1 MDEYSSV
8 PAQWYD
14 GITARRHDG
23 EARAGLAGAIV
34 LAEEYR
40 EDVVLPA
47 GALVRQDRQAER
59 VIYAGRDNPDFR
71 LILPREVPPS
81 LSAALPGGNEYGS
94 WIDRFG
100 IARSVLA
107 MGAASAALVA
117 AVLTAPDWLGPRIPD
132 SWDRAIGDTMVGDID
147 NRLCHTPESDAALA
161 KLLAA
166 VDPDKEK
173 VRAGIANIG
182 MVNAVALP
190 GQHVLLFD
198 GIVQEA
204 KSPDELAGVLAH
216 EIGHVRER
224 HVMTAMMRQFGLS
237 ILLAGADSGVISNAS
252 GIATMGYSRDAEV
265 EADDVARKRLA
276 AADISPVPTA
286 QFFERMGREAHENDQ
301 PAVAGW
307 LASHPSSSSR
317 AKAFRAGAV
326 KGKTYSPALTAKE
339 FAALKAA
346 CKKDPDV
353 RDWDFF

>member
-1 MDEYSSV
+1 MDEYPSV

-23 EARAGLAGAIV
+23 EARVGTAGAIL
-34 LAEEYR
+34 LAEEYH
-40 EDVVLPA
+40 EAIVLPA
-47 GALVRQDRQAER
+47 GVLVRHDVQAQR
-59 VIYAGRDNPDFR
+59 VVYARNDNTDFR

-81 LSAALPGGNEYGS
+81 LAAALPGGNEYGA

-100 IARSVLA
+100 IARSALA
-107 MGAASAALVA
+107 MGLVSAALVA
-117 AVLTAPDWLGPRIPD
+117 AVMTAPDWLGPRIPD

-147 NRLCHTPESDAALA
+147 NRLCHTPEADAALA
-161 KLLAA
+161 KLLAE
-166 VDPDKEK
+166 VDPDKQK

-198 GIVQEA
+198 GIVQDA

-216 EIGHVRER
+216 EVGHVRER

-252 GIATMGYSRDAEV
+252 GLATMGYSREAEA
-265 EADDVARKRLA
+265 EADEVARKRLA

-286 QFFERMGREAHENDQ
+286 QFFERMGKQAHESDQ

-307 LASHPSSSSR
+307 LASHPSSSTR
-317 AKAFRAGAV
+317 AKAFRAEAV
-326 KGKTYSPALTAKE
+326 AGKTYKPALTAKE